1 MFLVRALKRVDF
13 PTLGS
18 PTIPIERLTGV
29 SLRGIVGAPC
39 HDRPMPAYVVTLL
52 IGLFAGSAIGYLLSA
67 LKSKDSVG
75 NQALLDDYKAQLAA
89 ERAKTESAIT
99 LNAELLAV
107 KESVAQLST
116 QSNEANRIRT
126 EAEAKLNTTIL
137 EMRRASESIFDETKK
152 IAGALS
158 NSQSR
163 GKFGEAQLELLLQG
177 AGLRE
182 GHEYTAQRST
192 TDSDSSGIPDI
203 TVSMPGGSL
212 LFIDSKFPFERFL
225 EAFGTEDQSQRDEY
239 LQLHTKDLMKHV
251 ESLAKRGYHKSQGSP
266 DFVVLF
272 VPFETLLSE
281 ALRLDPMFLEKAF
294 KVGVTVATP
303 TSMMALLRTIGYI
316 FTRNK
321 LAENADEIQ
330 KVASTFLKNITLLH
344 TKIVAVGKA
353 ISSTSKAYEDLVPT
367 AEKTVLAPARRIH
380 NLGVTGDKD
389 KLAIEYPEAPGAV
402 RDLKSAE
409 LDTGDDYIDAEEVD
423 ER

>member
-1 MFLVRALKRVDF
+1 
-13 PTLGS
+13 
-18 PTIPIERLTGV
+18 
-29 SLRGIVGAPC
+29 
-39 HDRPMPAYVVTLL
+39 VTLL
-52 IGLFAGSAIGYLLSA
+52 IGLFAGSAIGYLVSA
-67 LKSKDSVG
+67 LKSKDSSG

-99 LNAELLAV
+99 LNAELVAV
-107 KESVAQLST
+107 KDSVSKLT
-116 QSNEANRIRT
+116 NQSNEANRIRT

-158 NSQSR
+158 NSQTR

-192 TDSDSSGIPDI
+192 TDSDSSGIPDV

-251 ESLAKRGYHKSQGSP
+251 EALAKRGYHKSQGSP

-294 KVGVTVATP
+294 KLGVTIATP

-409 LDTGDDYIDAEEVD
+409 LETGDDYIDVEEVD

>member
-1 MFLVRALKRVDF
+1 M
-13 PTLGS
+13 
-18 PTIPIERLTGV
+18 
-29 SLRGIVGAPC
+29 
-39 HDRPMPAYVVTLL
+39 TLL
-52 IGLFAGSAIGYLLSA
+52 IGLIAGSAIGYLLSS
-67 LKSKDSVG
+67 LKSKDSAG
-75 NQALLDDYKAQLAA
+75 AQALLDDYRVQLDA
-89 ERAKTESAIT
+89 ERKKTESAIAM
-99 LNAELLAV
+99 NAELVAV
-107 KESVAQLST
+107 KDSVSKLT
-116 QSNEANRIRT
+116 IQSNEANRIRT

-158 NSQSR
+158 NSQTR

-192 TDSDSSGIPDI
+192 TDADSSGIPDV
-203 TVSMPGGSL
+203 TVNMPGGSQ

-225 EAFGTEDQSQRDEY
+225 EAFGTDDQAERDQY
-239 LQLHTKDLMKHV
+239 LQQHTKDLLKHV
-251 ESLAKRGYHKSQGSP
+251 EALAKRGYHKSEGSP

-281 ALRLDPMFLEKAF
+281 ALRLDPMLLEKAF
-294 KVGVTVATP
+294 KVGVTIATP

-353 ISSTSKAYEDLVPT
+353 ISQTSKAYEDLVPT

-389 KLAIEYPEAPGAV
+389 KLAIAYPEAPGAV
-402 RDLKSAE
+402 RDLKNAE
-409 LDTGDDYIDAEEVD
+409 LDGGGDDYIDAEEVD
-423 ER
+423 EQ

>member
-1 MFLVRALKRVDF
+1 M
-13 PTLGS
+13 
-18 PTIPIERLTGV
+18 
-29 SLRGIVGAPC
+29 
-39 HDRPMPAYVVTLL
+39 TLL
-52 IGLFAGSAIGYLLSA
+52 IGLIAGATIGYLLSS
-67 LKSKDSVG
+67 LKSKDSAG
-75 NQALLDDYKAQLAA
+75 AQALLDDYRVQLDA
-89 ERAKTESAIT
+89 ERKKTETAIT
-99 LNAELLAV
+99 LNAELVAV
-107 KESVAQLST
+107 KDSVSKLTT

-158 NSQSR
+158 NSQTR

-192 TDSDSSGIPDI
+192 TDADSSGIPDV
-203 TVSMPGGSL
+203 TVNMPGGSQ

-225 EAFGTEDQSQRDEY
+225 EAFGTDDQAERDQY
-239 LQLHTKDLMKHV
+239 LQQHTKDLLKHV
-251 ESLAKRGYHKSQGSP
+251 EALAKRGYHKSQGSP

-281 ALRLDPMFLEKAF
+281 ALRLDPLLLEKSF
-294 KVGVTVATP
+294 KVGVTIATP

-389 KLAIEYPEAPGAV
+389 KLAIAYPEAPGAV
-402 RDLKSAE
+402 RDLKNTE
-409 LDTGDDYIDAEEVD
+409 LDGGDDYIDAEEVD
-423 ER
+423 EQ

>member
-1 MFLVRALKRVDF
+1 
-13 PTLGS
+13 
-18 PTIPIERLTGV
+18 
-29 SLRGIVGAPC
+29 
-39 HDRPMPAYVVTLL
+39 MPAYLVILL
-52 IGLFAGSAIGYLLSA
+52 IGLMAGGAIGYLIA
-67 LKSKDSVG
+67 RLKSASSVADR
-75 NQALLDDYKAQLAA
+75 ALLDDYKSQLEA
-89 ERAKTESAIT
+89 ERGKTESAVK
-99 LNAELLAV
+99 LNAELVAM
-107 KESVAQLST
+107 KESVEKLST
-116 QSNEANRIRT
+116 QAIEANRIRT

-158 NSQSR
+158 NSQTR

-182 GHEYTAQRST
+182 DHEYFRQKST
-192 TDSDSSGIPDI
+192 TDSDSAGIPDI
-203 TVSMPGGSL
+203 TVKMPGGSHI
-212 LFIDSKFPFERFL
+212 FIDSKFPFDRFL
-225 EAFGTEDQSQRDEY
+225 EAFDPAHSAERDEL
-239 LQLHTKDLMKHV
+239 LQAHTKDLLKHV
-251 ESLAKRGYHKSQGSP
+251 DALAKRGYHKSQGSP

-281 ALRLDPMFLEKAF
+281 ALRLDPTFLEKAF

-353 ISSTSKAYEDLVPT
+353 ITTTSKAYEDLVPT
-367 AEKTVLAPARRIH
+367 AEKTVLSPARRIH

-389 KLAIEYPEAPGAV
+389 KLAIEYPEAPASV
-402 RDLKSAE
+402 RELKSDE
-409 LDTGDDYIDAEEVD
+409 QGDDDFIDAEEITD
-423 ER
+423 GDK

>member
-1 MFLVRALKRVDF
+1 
-13 PTLGS
+13 
-18 PTIPIERLTGV
+18 
-29 SLRGIVGAPC
+29 
-39 HDRPMPAYVVTLL
+39 MPAYVVTLL
-52 IGLFAGSAIGYLLSA
+52 IGVFAGSAIGYLFCA

-75 NQALLDDYKAQLAA
+75 NQALLEDYKAQLEA
-89 ERAKTESAIT
+89 ERSKTESAIK
-99 LNAELLAV
+99 LNAELMAV
-107 KESVAQLST
+107 KESVSKLTT

-158 NSQSR
+158 NSQTR

-203 TVSMPGGSL
+203 TVSMPGGSM

-239 LQLHTKDLMKHV
+239 LQMHTKDLLKHV
-251 ESLAKRGYHKSQGSP
+251 EALAKRGYHKSQGSP

-281 ALRLDPMFLEKAF
+281 ALRMDPMFLEKAF
-294 KVGVTVATP
+294 KVGVTIATP

-409 LDTGDDYIDAEEVD
+409 LEAGDDYIDAEEVD

>member
-1 MFLVRALKRVDF
+1 M
-13 PTLGS
+13 
-18 PTIPIERLTGV
+18 
-29 SLRGIVGAPC
+29 
-39 HDRPMPAYVVTLL
+39 TLL
-52 IGLFAGSAIGYLLSA
+52 IGLIAGSAIGYLLSA
-67 LKSKDSVG
+67 LKSKDSAG
-75 NQALLDDYKAQLAA
+75 NQALLDDYKAQLEA
-89 ERAKTESAIT
+89 ERTKTESAIK
-99 LNAELLAV
+99 LNAELMAV
-107 KESVAQLST
+107 KESVTKLTS

-158 NSQSR
+158 NSQTR

-239 LQLHTKDLMKHV
+239 LQQHTKDLMKHV
-251 ESLAKRGYHKSQGSP
+251 EALAKRGYHKSQGSP

-281 ALRLDPMFLEKAF
+281 ALRMDPMFLEKAF
-294 KVGVTVATP
+294 KVGVTIATP

-353 ISSTSKAYEDLVPT
+353 ISQTSKAYEDLVPT

-409 LDTGDDYIDAEEVD
+409 LEAGDDYIDAEEVD